1 MSKGAHAEE
10 PARVSPFEREPER
23 EVPAMR
29 RHRTIARGILL
40 AALLGLM
47 AGPAAARLDP
57 GKLPKR
63 AVAPTPTNTKVGT
76 APGQRLI
83 FPVLG
88 KSRYTNDFG
97 DARGQGRHEGIDIMA
112 PRKALAVAAEAG
124 TVKYH
129 FGSSRAGCMLYLH
142 GDSGATY
149 LYVHLNNDVGMTN
162 DNRGRCAPGT
172 AFAPGLKS
180 GARVAA
186 GEPVGFVGDSGDA
199 DGVEPHLHFEL
210 HPSGGAAVSP
220 FKQLNRAWRL
230 LFAAPRKGQTSLWL
244 KGSVLAQQG
253 EAFKVQV
260 NSLGVRTTGLKLN
273 GISRP
278 VSLSVA
284 PYTVIQTALGNLAG
298 DKRATVWTE
307 IAPVTLDAQLGK
319 PGALTAERVLL
330 SR

>member
-1 MSKGAHAEE
+1 
-10 PARVSPFEREPER
+10 
-23 EVPAMR
+23 MR

-57 GKLPKR
+57 GKLTRR
-63 AVAPTPTNTKVGT
+63 ATSTPADTKVGT
-76 APGQRLI
+76 APGQRII

-97 DARGQGRHEGIDIMA
+97 DPRGQGRHEGIDIVA
-112 PRKALAVAAEAG
+112 ARKALAVAAEAG

-129 FGSSRAGCMLYLH
+129 FGSSRAGCMLYLN
-142 GDSGATY
+142 GDSGTTY

-162 DNRGRCAPGT
+162 DNRGRCVAGT

-199 DGVEPHLHFEL
+199 NGIEPHLHFEM
-210 HPSGGAAVSP
+210 HPNDGAAASP

-230 LFAAPRKGQTSLWL
+230 LFAAPRKGETSLWL
-244 KGSVLAQQG
+244 KGSVLAQQP

-260 NSLGVRTTGLKLN
+260 NSLGVRKTGLKLN

-278 VSLSVA
+278 VSLGVA
-284 PYTVIQTALGNLAG
+284 PYTVIERALGELAG

-330 SR
+330 SG